1 MIDVSKYCDGMRG
14 GNVKIR
20 AKIEKDNNNRA
31 LKITEIPFGRTTSSL
46 IDSIIKANEKGKIK
60 IKKIDDNT
68 ARDVEILIQLA
79 PGVSSDKTIDALYAF
94 TDCELSISPNSCVIE
109 EEKPRFMP
117 ISDILRQSADDTV
130 ALLKLE
136 LEIRLKELLE
146 DLHYVSLERIF
157 IEERIYKEKQFEES
171 ETMELVIAHVHRRLQ
186 PFLPELY
193 REVTDDDVK
202 KLLEIKMKRILKFSS
217 EEADHYIRSL
227 NEEIAVVKH
236 NIEHIIPYSIAY
248 YERIKAKYGKGRE
261 RKTEIRNFENIEA
274 AKVVI
279 ANEKLYI
286 NREEGFI
293 GTALKKDEFICE
305 CSDMDDVIVFKKD
318 GTYYVTKVADKIFVG
333 KDVQYVN
340 VFKKK
345 EKDMDIHV
353 VCEEEHC
360 SCEDG
365 VLKSALK
372 HTLKIFVYIL
382 LITFILTL
390 VIEMIGEDHLAV
402 VFQNIP
408 VVGEMI
414 AALVGLI
421 PNCASSVVITELY
434 LSGIIGA
441 GAMMSGLLVNAGV
454 GLLVLFRLNRNWKQ
468 NAGIMAALYGFGVV
482 WGVIIELLGIV
493 F

>member
-1 MIDVSKYCDGMRG
+1 MLPLYCLFPCLSNVYSAIIQFAVFLFKVNYDIVISFSRFSLYITDVLFRVNSVPKCPFISKA
-14 GNVKIR
+14 VAPATIFKILG
-20 AKIEKDNNNRA
+20 AKVCIA
-31 LKITEIPFGRTTSSL
+31 
-46 IDSIIKANEKGKIK
+46 IISGF
-60 IKKIDDNT
+60 
-68 ARDVEILIQLA
+68 LA
-79 PGVSSDKTIDALYAF
+79 
-94 TDCELSISPNSCVIE
+94 
-109 EEKPRFMP
+109 
-117 ISDILRQSADDTV
+117 
-130 ALLKLE
+130 
-136 LEIRLKELLE
+136 
-146 DLHYVSLERIF
+146 
-157 IEERIYKEKQFEES
+157 
-171 ETMELVIAHVHRRLQ
+171 ELV
-186 PFLPELY
+186 
-193 REVTDDDVK
+193 
-202 KLLEIKMKRILKFSS
+202 
-217 EEADHYIRSL
+217 
-227 NEEIAVVKH
+227 
-236 NIEHIIPYSIAY
+236 
-248 YERIKAKYGKGRE
+248 
-261 RKTEIRNFENIEA
+261 
-274 AKVVI
+274 
-279 ANEKLYI
+279 
-286 NREEGFI
+286 
-293 GTALKKDEFICE
+293 
-305 CSDMDDVIVFKKD
+305 
-318 GTYYVTKVADKIFVG
+318 
-333 KDVQYVN
+333 YVN

>member
-1 MIDVSKYCDGMRG
+1 MQFEKLRLKQPNAG
-14 GNVKIR
+14 GVCYVTHFRTYIITHDRRQREAASISVFHLFINGIVKVQNKIKNAGKVGPLWGGLLGIMPQCGFSAAASSLYAGRVITVGTLLAVFLSTSDEMLPIFISEAVAPATIVKI
-20 AKIEKDNNNRA
+20 
-31 LKITEIPFGRTTSSL
+31 L
-46 IDSIIKANEKGKIK
+46 
-60 IKKIDDNT
+60 
-68 ARDVEILIQLA
+68 
-79 PGVSSDKTIDALYAF
+79 
-94 TDCELSISPNSCVIE
+94 
-109 EEKPRFMP
+109 
-117 ISDILRQSADDTV
+117 
-130 ALLKLE
+130 
-136 LEIRLKELLE
+136 
-146 DLHYVSLERIF
+146 
-157 IEERIYKEKQFEES
+157 
-171 ETMELVIAHVHRRLQ
+171 
-186 PFLPELY
+186 
-193 REVTDDDVK
+193 
-202 KLLEIKMKRILKFSS
+202 
-217 EEADHYIRSL
+217 
-227 NEEIAVVKH
+227 
-236 NIEHIIPYSIAY
+236 
-248 YERIKAKYGKGRE
+248 
-261 RKTEIRNFENIEA
+261 A
-274 AKVVI
+274 AKVCI
-279 ANEKLYI
+279 AI
-286 NREEGFI
+286 ISGFL
-293 GTALKKDEFICE
+293 AEL
-305 CSDMDDVIVFKKD
+305 V
-318 GTYYVTKVADKIFVG
+318 
-333 KDVQYVN
+333 YVN

-402 VFQNIP
+402 VFQDIP

-454 GLLVLFRLNRNWKQ
+454 GLLVLFRLNRDWKQ

>member
-1 MIDVSKYCDGMRG
+1 MIHILEHTLSHTIEDS
-14 GNVKIR
+14 VK
-20 AKIEKDNNNRA
+20 
-31 LKITEIPFGRTTSSL
+31 LLPFLFLTYL
-46 IDSIIKANEKGKIK
+46 
-60 IKKIDDNT
+60 
-68 ARDVEILIQLA
+68 
-79 PGVSSDKTIDALYAF
+79 
-94 TDCELSISPNSCVIE
+94 
-109 EEKPRFMP
+109 FM
-117 ISDILRQSADDTV
+117 
-130 ALLKLE
+130 
-136 LEIRLKELLE
+136 ELLE
-146 DLHYVSLERIF
+146 HTTGGKVQNKIKNAGKVGPLWGGLLGIMPQCGFSAAASSLYAGRVITVGTLLAVFLSTSDEMLPIF
-157 IEERIYKEKQFEES
+157 IS
-171 ETMELVIAHVHRRLQ
+171 EAVAPATI
-186 PFLPELY
+186 F
-193 REVTDDDVK
+193 K
-202 KLLEIKMKRILKFSS
+202 IL
-217 EEADHYIRSL
+217 
-227 NEEIAVVKH
+227 
-236 NIEHIIPYSIAY
+236 
-248 YERIKAKYGKGRE
+248 G
-261 RKTEIRNFENIEA
+261 
-274 AKVVI
+274 AKVCI
-279 ANEKLYI
+279 AI
-286 NREEGFI
+286 ISGFL
-293 GTALKKDEFICE
+293 AE
-305 CSDMDDVIVFKKD
+305 MV
-318 GTYYVTKVADKIFVG
+318 
-333 KDVQYVN
+333 YVN
-340 VFKKK
+340 VLKKK

>member
-1 MIDVSKYCDGMRG
+1 MIHILEHTLSHTIEDS
-14 GNVKIR
+14 VK
-20 AKIEKDNNNRA
+20 
-31 LKITEIPFGRTTSSL
+31 LLPFLFLTYL
-46 IDSIIKANEKGKIK
+46 
-60 IKKIDDNT
+60 
-68 ARDVEILIQLA
+68 
-79 PGVSSDKTIDALYAF
+79 
-94 TDCELSISPNSCVIE
+94 
-109 EEKPRFMP
+109 FM
-117 ISDILRQSADDTV
+117 
-130 ALLKLE
+130 
-136 LEIRLKELLE
+136 ELLE
-146 DLHYVSLERIF
+146 HTTGGKVQNKIKNAGKVGSLWGGLLGIMPQCGFSAAASSLYAGRVITVGTLLAVFLSTSDEMLPIF
-157 IEERIYKEKQFEES
+157 IS
-171 ETMELVIAHVHRRLQ
+171 EAVAPATIIKILGAKVCIAIISGFLAELV
-186 PFLPELY
+186 
-193 REVTDDDVK
+193 
-202 KLLEIKMKRILKFSS
+202 
-217 EEADHYIRSL
+217 
-227 NEEIAVVKH
+227 
-236 NIEHIIPYSIAY
+236 
-248 YERIKAKYGKGRE
+248 
-261 RKTEIRNFENIEA
+261 
-274 AKVVI
+274 
-279 ANEKLYI
+279 
-286 NREEGFI
+286 
-293 GTALKKDEFICE
+293 
-305 CSDMDDVIVFKKD
+305 
-318 GTYYVTKVADKIFVG
+318 
-333 KDVQYVN
+333 YVN

-402 VFQNIP
+402 VFQDIP

-454 GLLVLFRLNRNWKQ
+454 GLLVLFRLNRDWKQ

>member
-1 MIDVSKYCDGMRG
+1 MLHILEHTLSHTIEDS
-14 GNVKIR
+14 VK
-20 AKIEKDNNNRA
+20 
-31 LKITEIPFGRTTSSL
+31 LLPFLFST
-46 IDSIIKANEKGKIK
+46 
-60 IKKIDDNT
+60 
-68 ARDVEILIQLA
+68 
-79 PGVSSDKTIDALYAF
+79 Y
-94 TDCELSISPNSCVIE
+94 
-109 EEKPRFMP
+109 
-117 ISDILRQSADDTV
+117 
-130 ALLKLE
+130 LLM
-136 LEIRLKELLE
+136 ELLE
-146 DLHYVSLERIF
+146 HTTGGKVQNKIKNAGKVGPLWGGLLGIMPQCGFSAAAASLYAGRVITVGTLLAVFLSTSDEMLPIF
-157 IEERIYKEKQFEES
+157 ISES
-171 ETMELVIAHVHRRLQ
+171 VAPATIIKILGAKVCIAIISGFLAELV
-186 PFLPELY
+186 
-193 REVTDDDVK
+193 
-202 KLLEIKMKRILKFSS
+202 
-217 EEADHYIRSL
+217 
-227 NEEIAVVKH
+227 
-236 NIEHIIPYSIAY
+236 
-248 YERIKAKYGKGRE
+248 
-261 RKTEIRNFENIEA
+261 
-274 AKVVI
+274 
-279 ANEKLYI
+279 
-286 NREEGFI
+286 
-293 GTALKKDEFICE
+293 
-305 CSDMDDVIVFKKD
+305 
-318 GTYYVTKVADKIFVG
+318 
-333 KDVQYVN
+333 YVN